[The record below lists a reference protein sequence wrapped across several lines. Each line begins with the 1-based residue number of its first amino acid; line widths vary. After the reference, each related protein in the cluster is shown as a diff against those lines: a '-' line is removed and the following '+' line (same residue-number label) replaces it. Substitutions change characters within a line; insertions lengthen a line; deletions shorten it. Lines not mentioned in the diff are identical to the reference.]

1 MLREIHKYTWLSNW
15 FMGRGLKKGQND
27 RMTHINIDLSSYWIS
42 IILFLWKEFRLKKL
56 KNMQICKFYFSK
68 YVREQT
74 NQWHRR
80 HNGIKIILKS
90 HNNFLCFWKFTK
102 HFFIFCVF
110 CLQKTLNRKLT
121 QIELL
126 VRPKKKNVGHI
137 YCERKPNMSWS
148 LFLSN
153 CLNSFSGWKET
164 TRCKDRKIGRSASL

>member
-1 MLREIHKYTWLSNW
+1 
-15 FMGRGLKKGQND
+15 
-27 RMTHINIDLSSYWIS
+27 MTHINIDLSSYWIS

-80 HNGIKIILKS
+80 HNGVKIILKS

-102 HFFIFCVF
+102 HFFIFCDF

-126 VRPKKKNVGHI
+126 VRPKKKPLATFIVRGNQIWVEACFCLIASIRLVDGK
-137 YCERKPNMSWS
+137 KPQDAKIVKSEEAPPYN
-148 LFLSN
+148 
-153 CLNSFSGWKET
+153 GK
-164 TRCKDRKIGRSASL
+164 TRLQVIFNQIDTFFF